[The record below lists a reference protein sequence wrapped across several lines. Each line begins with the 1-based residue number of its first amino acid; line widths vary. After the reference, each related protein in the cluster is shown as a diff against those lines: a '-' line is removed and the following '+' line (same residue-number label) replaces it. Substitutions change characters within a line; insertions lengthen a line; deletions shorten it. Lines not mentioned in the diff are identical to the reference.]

1 MNIINKNIEYIHALC
16 QKYNVSHLAVFGSVL
31 TEQFSNDSDIDLVVD
46 FNNMQI
52 EDYADNYFALKY
64 SLETL
69 FKREID
75 LLEDKAIKNPYLRSS
90 IDSSKKIL
98 YAS

>member
-1 MNIINKNIEYIHALC
+1 MNIINNNIENIRSLC
-16 QKYNVSHLAVFGSVL
+16 QKHNVSHLSVFGSIL
-31 TEQFSNDSDIDLVVD
+31 TEQFNNDSDIDLVVD
-46 FNNMQI
+46 FNNIDI
-52 EDYADNYFALKY
+52 EDYADNYFDFKY
-64 SLETL
+64 SLENL

-90 IDSSKKIL
+90 IDSSKKLL